1 MSDNNTQDMTNDK
14 GLEALKE
21 AENAQINEQID
32 AQYEQIET
40 HTTKQYDASNIRV
53 LEGLE
58 AVRVRPGMYIGST
71 SQRGLHHCIYE
82 IVDNAYVYT
91 LIQLGLIMFCLMAI
105 AYLCCIVNTYKHRDT
120 RRLFILA
127 VFIAYGFME
136 QSFINPFINFSWLF
150 IADMIWSEKT
160 IWNRIWKAYE

>member
-82 IVDNAYVYT
+82 IVDNSIDESLA
-91 LIQLGLIMFCLMAI
+91 GFCTDI
-105 AYLCCIVNTYKHRDT
+105 HV
-120 RRLFILA
+120 
-127 VFIAYGFME
+127 
-136 QSFINPFINFSWLF
+136 
-150 IADMIWSEKT
+150 T
-160 IWNRIWKAYE
+160 IHKDNSVTDEDNGRGIPVHIKEDSG

>member
-58 AVRVRPGMYIGST
+58 AVRVRPG
-71 SQRGLHHCIYE
+71 R
-82 IVDNAYVYT
+82 T
-91 LIQLGLIMFCLMAI
+91 LVQHLKEGC
-105 AYLCCIVNTYKHRDT
+105 TT
-120 RRLFILA
+120 
-127 VFIAYGFME
+127 VFTK
-136 QSFINPFINFSWLF
+136 L
-150 IADMIWSEKT
+150 
-160 IWNRIWKAYE
+160 